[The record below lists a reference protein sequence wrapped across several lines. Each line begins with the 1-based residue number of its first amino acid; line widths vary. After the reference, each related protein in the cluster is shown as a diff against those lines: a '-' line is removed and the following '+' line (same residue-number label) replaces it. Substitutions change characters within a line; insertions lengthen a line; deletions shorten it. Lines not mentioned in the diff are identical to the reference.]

1 MTSIFANIAIFLS
14 LAAVLSAIFAKARQ
28 PLLLS
33 YLLVGII
40 AASSGLFREVNSQTL
55 DFFAELGIAFAL
67 FLIGLELRFSD
78 IRQISRTAILIGL
91 GQVIFTA
98 FFGFLLSRQ
107 LGFSNNEALYLGI
120 ALALSSTLIVIK
132 LLLEKRALDSLYGK
146 ITTGYLIVQD
156 FVAIAALIVL
166 TSFSKGGASDFLLTL
181 VKGAFLVFLILILNK
196 YVLKKL
202 FGILAKNS
210 EVLFLT
216 SVAWALVFAAVFV
229 SFGFSIEIGAFLA
242 GLGLASLRE
251 EVQIASWIRP
261 LRNLF
266 IVLFFLNLGLHL
278 PISNFFSQFGVVFLL
293 SAFVLIGNPL
303 IMMII
308 MGTLGFRTRTSF
320 NVSVTS
326 AQLSEFSLILV
337 FLGARLGFIGNSVVN
352 VTVATAL
359 VTIIFSTYLI
369 KYSSKI
375 YKFVSPYL
383 KIFERKNLTE
393 AIIKNELVI
402 EDHVVL
408 IGAGRLGW
416 NILCGLKAN
425 NQPLVV
431 VDFNPDVIKKLEKA
445 ELIAI
450 YGEATDPEILD
461 KAKINRAKMII
472 STIFEYE
479 ENRELLFQLKNLNKK
494 IPIIVT
500 SPDTRQALELYRLG
514 ASYVIIPRIL
524 SSQLIE
530 KFLTGTKLEALENGS
545 LRKAHIE
552 EITNFGNAVP

>member
-1 MTSIFANIAIFLS
+1 
-14 LAAVLSAIFAKARQ
+14 
-28 PLLLS
+28 
-33 YLLVGII
+33 
-40 AASSGLFREVNSQTL
+40 
-55 DFFAELGIAFAL
+55 
-67 FLIGLELRFSD
+67 
-78 IRQISRTAILIGL
+78 
-91 GQVIFTA
+91 
-98 FFGFLLSRQ
+98 
-107 LGFSNNEALYLGI
+107 
-120 ALALSSTLIVIK
+120 LALSSTLIVIK

>member
-1 MTSIFANIAIFLS
+1 MTSIFANIAIFLA